1 MKALATT
8 GISLVALGVM
18 LGAAG
23 AADIPVVKAPEPV
36 PNVWSWNGFYGG
48 LNAGFASA
56 QSDTTVTFLNTVTG
70 APLLPPAG
78 SVTSGATSQSGWI
91 GGGQIGYNFTAN
103 NWLYGVEGD
112 FQGTSEKGVGNFL
125 CAAPAAVG
133 GVAPAATCL
142 TGTATFPPGAP
153 GTTLSVSQALN
164 WFGTVRGRVGLL
176 ISPTAFGYIT
186 GGLGFGS
193 VNTSGTLGSNNLA
206 GGAINTSFSNTQ
218 TNIGWTIGSG
228 LEARIA
234 GTNLTAKVEYLF
246 LDLGTFH
253 SSVAQSAATGIPIGS
268 NISSH
273 IFDNIVRIGLNYK
286 L

>member
-78 SVTSGATSQSGWI
+78 SVTSSATSQSGWI
-91 GGGQIGYNFTAN
+91 GGGQIGYNFTTN

-142 TGTATFPPGAP
+142 TGAGTFPPGAP
-153 GTTLSVSQALN
+153 GTTLSLSQALN

-246 LDLGTFH
+246 LDLGSFH
-253 SSVAQSAATGIPIGS
+253 NSVAQSAATGIPIGS

>member
-1 MKALATT
+1 MKTLATV

-18 LGAAG
+18 LFAAG
-23 AADIPVVKAPEPV
+23 AADIPAVKAPEPV
-36 PNVWSWNGFYGG
+36 PNVWSWNGFYAG

-56 QSDTTVTFLNTVTG
+56 QSDSTVTFLNSVTG
-70 APLLPPAG
+70 APLSPSAG
-78 SVTSGATSQSGWI
+78 SLTSGATSQSGWI
-91 GGGQIGYNFTAN
+91 GGGQIGYNFTTN
-103 NWLYGVEGD
+103 SWLYGVEGD
-112 FQGTSEKGVGNFL
+112 FQWANEKGGNNFL
-125 CAAPAAVG
+125 CAAPAPVG
-133 GVAPAATCL
+133 GVVPAASCL
-142 TGTATFPPGAP
+142 TGAGAFPPGAP
-153 GTTLSVSQALN
+153 GTTLSLSQALN

-186 GGLGFGS
+186 GGIGLGS
-193 VNTSGTLGSNNLA
+193 VNTSGTLGSYNLA
-206 GGAINTSFSNTQ
+206 GGAINTPFSGTQ

-234 GTNLTAKVEYLF
+234 GTNLTAKAEYLF

-253 SSVAQSAATGIPIGS
+253 NSVAQSVATGSPIGS

-273 IFDNIVRIGLNYK
+273 IFDNIVRVGLNYK

>member
-1 MKALATT
+1 MPTLRRRNL
-8 GISLVALGVM
+8 IL
-18 LGAAG
+18 
-23 AADIPVVKAPEPV
+23 P
-36 PNVWSWNGFYGG
+36 W
-48 LNAGFASA
+48 
-56 QSDTTVTFLNTVTG
+56 TFLNTVTG

-78 SVTSGATSQSGWI
+78 SATIGATSQSGWI
-91 GGGQIGYNFTAN
+91 GGGQVGYNFTAN
-103 NWLYGVEGD
+103 KWLYGIEGD
-112 FQGTSEKGVGNFL
+112 FQRTSEKGVGNFL
-125 CAAPAAVG
+125 CAAPAAV
-133 GVAPAATCL
+133 APAACL
-142 TGTATFPPGAP
+142 TGAGTFPPGSP
-153 GTTLSVSQALN
+153 GTTLSLSQALN

-193 VNTSGTLGSNNLA
+193 VNTSGTLGSNNVA
-206 GGAINTSFSNTQ
+206 SGAINTSFSNTQ

-234 GTNLTAKVEYLF
+234 GTNLTAKAEYLF

-253 SSVAQSAATGIPIGS
+253 NSVAQSAATGIPIGS

-273 IFDNIVRIGLNYK
+273 IFDNVVRIGLNYK